1 MADDLA
7 SAVTASIQ
15 GRGAEFRFGDS
26 PKPEQRTDYEGP
38 DAPQIS
44 SAELT
49 TIVQTLAKQLN
60 TADFHRLASALAA
73 KAEQVGKEGPQSLE
87 EAAAKALASRGAR
100 S

>member
-38 DAPQIS
+38 DAPQIRS
-44 SAELT
+44 PGFTPRSISA
-49 TIVQTLAKQLN
+49 IG
-60 TADFHRLASALAA
+60 DI
-73 KAEQVGKEGPQSLE
+73 
-87 EAAAKALASRGAR
+87 SRPKRRFCPGR
-100 S
+100 NGL